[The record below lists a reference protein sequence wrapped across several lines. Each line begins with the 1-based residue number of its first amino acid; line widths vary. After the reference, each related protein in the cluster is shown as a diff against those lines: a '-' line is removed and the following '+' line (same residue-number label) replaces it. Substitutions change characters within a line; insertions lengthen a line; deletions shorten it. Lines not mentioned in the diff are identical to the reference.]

1 LLSVDC
7 GFQYYDV
14 RQLVSITESVVSEA
28 AGSGP
33 PGWLSSAA
41 MDIRLDG
48 KVALVTGGSRGIG
61 KSIAQTFVAAGAKVM
76 ITSRKA
82 EACEAAV
89 KEIGEGAYFEAG
101 HIGSN
106 EDTERVIEATLTR
119 LGRIDVLVNNAA
131 TNPYAGPIIEID
143 RARWDKTF
151 STNLTAPLFWTQR
164 VWERWMKENG
174 GSVINIASVGGYGTS
189 PILGVYDITKAAMIH
204 MTKQLAAELGPKVRV
219 NALAPGLV
227 KTDFA
232 KALWEDGKGDQ
243 VAKAYPLER
252 LGEVE
257 DVAGAALFLGAETS
271 RWITGQTWVLDGG
284 GLIAFNRI
292 S

>member
-1 LLSVDC
+1 MEL
-7 GFQYYDV
+7 
-14 RQLVSITESVVSEA
+14 
-28 AGSGP
+28 
-33 PGWLSSAA
+33 
-41 MDIRLDG
+41 RLDG

-61 KSIAQTFVAAGAKVM
+61 KSIAQTFVEAGAQVM
-76 ITSRKA
+76 ITSRKI

-89 KEIGEGAYFEAG
+89 KEIGEGAHFEGG
-101 HIGSN
+101 HIGKE
-106 EDTERVIEATLTR
+106 EDTARVIEATLDR

-143 RARWDKTF
+143 RPRWDKTF
-151 STNLTAPLFWTQR
+151 STNLTAPLFWTQK
-164 VWERWMKENG
+164 VWNVWMKENG
-174 GSVINIASVGGYGTS
+174 GSVINIASVGGFGTS
-189 PILGVYDITKAAMIH
+189 PILGVYDITKAALIH
-204 MTKQLAAELGPKVRV
+204 VTKQLAAELAPKVRV

-257 DVAGAALFLGAETS
+257 DVAAAALFLAAES
-271 RWITGQTWVLDGG
+271 GRWVTGQTWVLDGG
-284 GLIAFNRI
+284 GMIAYK
-292 S
+292 STT

>member
-1 LLSVDC
+1 
-7 GFQYYDV
+7 
-14 RQLVSITESVVSEA
+14 
-28 AGSGP
+28 
-33 PGWLSSAA
+33 

-61 KSIAQTFVAAGAKVM
+61 KSIAQTFVEAGAQVM

-82 EACEAAV
+82 EVCEAAV
-89 KEIGEGAYFEAG
+89 KEIGEGAHFEAG
-101 HIGSN
+101 HIGN
-106 EDTERVIEATLTR
+106 EEDTQRVVEATMDR
-119 LGRIDVLVNNAA
+119 LGRIDILINNAA

-164 VWERWMKENG
+164 VWDRWMKENG
-174 GSVINIASVGGYGTS
+174 GSVINLASVGGFGTS
-189 PILGVYDITKAAMIH
+189 PILGVYDITKAALIH
-204 MTKQLAAELGPKVRV
+204 VTKQLAAELAPKVRV

-232 KALWEDGKGDQ
+232 KALWEDGKGDL
-243 VAKAYPLER
+243 VAKGYPLER

-257 DVAGAALFLGAETS
+257 DVAGAALFLVAES
-271 RWITGQTWVLDGG
+271 GRWVTGQTWVMDGG
-284 GLIAFNRI
+284 GMVGFKPTT
-292 S
+292 

>member
-1 LLSVDC
+1 MEL
-7 GFQYYDV
+7 
-14 RQLVSITESVVSEA
+14 
-28 AGSGP
+28 
-33 PGWLSSAA
+33 
-41 MDIRLDG
+41 RLDG

-61 KSIAQTFVAAGAKVM
+61 KSIAQTFVEAGAQVM

-89 KEIGEGAYFEAG
+89 KEIGEGAHFEAG
-101 HIGSN
+101 HIGKE
-106 EDTERVIEATLTR
+106 EDTVRVIEATLDR

-143 RARWDKTF
+143 RPRWDKTF
-151 STNLTAPLFWTQR
+151 STNLTAPLFWTQK
-164 VWERWMKENG
+164 VWNVWMKENG
-174 GSVINIASVGGYGTS
+174 GSVINIASVGGFGTS
-189 PILGVYDITKAAMIH
+189 PILGVYDITKAALIH
-204 MTKQLAAELGPKVRV
+204 VTKQLAAELAPKVRV

-232 KALWEDGKGDQ
+232 KALWEDGKGDE

-257 DVAGAALFLGAETS
+257 DVAAAALFLAAESS
-271 RWITGQTWVLDGG
+271 RWVTGQTWVLDGG
-284 GLIAFNRI
+284 GMIAYKRTT
-292 S
+292 

>member
-1 LLSVDC
+1 M
-7 GFQYYDV
+7 
-14 RQLVSITESVVSEA
+14 E
-28 AGSGP
+28 
-33 PGWLSSAA
+33 
-41 MDIRLDG
+41 IRLDG

-61 KSIAQTFVAAGAKVM
+61 KSIAQIFVQAGAEVM

-89 KEIGEGAYFEAG
+89 KDIGEGAHFEAG
-101 HIGSN
+101 HIGRD
-106 EDTERVIEATLTR
+106 EDAERVIEATMDR
-119 LGRIDVLVNNAA
+119 LGRIDILINNAA
-131 TNPYAGPIIEID
+131 TNPYAGPIIQID

-164 VWERWMKENG
+164 VWDRWMKENG
-174 GSVINIASVGGYGTS
+174 GSIINIASVGGYGTS
-189 PILGVYDITKAAMIH
+189 PILGVYDITKAALIH
-204 MTKQLAAELGPKVRV
+204 MTKQLAAELAPRVRV

-232 KALWEDGKGDQ
+232 KALWEDGKGDE

-257 DVAGAALFLGAETS
+257 DVAGAALFLAAETS
-271 RWITGQTWVLDGG
+271 RWITGQSWVLDGG
-284 GLIAFNRI
+284 GLIGFKPT

>member
-1 LLSVDC
+1 MERWL
-7 GFQYYDV
+7 
-14 RQLVSITESVVSEA
+14 RSEV
-28 AGSGP
+28 
-33 PGWLSSAA
+33 
-41 MDIRLDG
+41 MEIRLDG

-61 KSIAQTFVAAGAKVM
+61 KSIAQTFVDAGAQVM

-89 KEIGEGAYFEAG
+89 KEIGEGAHFEAG
-101 HIGSN
+101 HIGKE
-106 EDTERVIEATLTR
+106 EDTLRVVEATLDR
-119 LGRIDVLVNNAA
+119 LGRVDILVNNAA

-151 STNLTAPLFWTQR
+151 STNLTAPLFWTQQ
-164 VWERWMKENG
+164 VWERWMKEHG
-174 GSVINIASVGGYGTS
+174 GSVINIASVGGFATS
-189 PILGVYDITKAAMIH
+189 PILGVYDITKAALIH
-204 MTKQLAAELGPKVRV
+204 VTKQLAAELGPKVRV

-232 KALWEDGKGDQ
+232 KALWEDGKGDV

-257 DVAGAALFLGAETS
+257 DVAGAALFLAAETG
-271 RWITGQTWVLDGG
+271 RWVTGQTWVLDGG
-284 GLIAFNRI
+284 GMIAYKATM
-292 S
+292 

>member
-1 LLSVDC
+1 M
-7 GFQYYDV
+7 
-14 RQLVSITESVVSEA
+14 E
-28 AGSGP
+28 
-33 PGWLSSAA
+33 
-41 MDIRLDG
+41 IRLDG
-48 KVALVTGGSRGIG
+48 QVALVTGGSRGIG
-61 KSIAQTFVAAGAKVM
+61 KAIARTFAEAGAQVM

-82 EACEAAV
+82 ESCEAAAR
-89 KEIGEGAYFEAG
+89 EIGRGVHFEAG
-101 HIGSN
+101 HIGRD
-106 EDTERVIEATLTR
+106 EDAERVIDATLDR

-131 TNPYAGPIIEID
+131 TNPYAGPTIDVD

-151 STNLTAPLFWTQR
+151 ATNLTAPLFWTQR
-164 VWERWMKENG
+164 VWRRWMEENG
-174 GSVINIASVGGYGTS
+174 GSVVNIASVGGFATS

-232 KALWEDGKGDQ
+232 RTLWEGGKGEQ
-243 VAKAYPLER
+243 VARAYPLER

-257 DVAGAALFLGAETS
+257 DVAGAALFLAAETG

-284 GLIAFNRI
+284 GLCAYR
-292 S
+292 STA

>member
-1 LLSVDC
+1 
-7 GFQYYDV
+7 
-14 RQLVSITESVVSEA
+14 
-28 AGSGP
+28 
-33 PGWLSSAA
+33 

-61 KSIAQTFVAAGAKVM
+61 KSIAQTFVEAGALVM

-82 EACEAAV
+82 EVCEAAV
-89 KEIGEGAYFEAG
+89 KEIGEGAHFEAG
-101 HIGSN
+101 HIGN
-106 EDTERVIEATLTR
+106 EEDTQRVVEATMDR
-119 LGRIDVLVNNAA
+119 LGRIDILINNAA

-164 VWERWMKENG
+164 VWDRWMKENG
-174 GSVINIASVGGYGTS
+174 GSVINLASVGGFGTS
-189 PILGVYDITKAAMIH
+189 PILGVYDITKAALIH
-204 MTKQLAAELGPKVRV
+204 VTKQLAAELAPKVRV

-232 KALWEDGKGDQ
+232 KALWDDGKGDL
-243 VAKAYPLER
+243 VAKGYPLER

-257 DVAGAALFLGAETS
+257 DVAGAALFLAAES
-271 RWITGQTWVLDGG
+271 GRWVTGQTWVMDGG
-284 GLIAFNRI
+284 GMVGFKPTT
-292 S
+292 

>member
-1 LLSVDC
+1 MEL
-7 GFQYYDV
+7 
-14 RQLVSITESVVSEA
+14 
-28 AGSGP
+28 
-33 PGWLSSAA
+33 
-41 MDIRLDG
+41 RLDG
-48 KVALVTGGSRGIG
+48 KVAIVTGGSRGIG
-61 KSIAQTFVAAGAKVM
+61 KSIAQTFVAAGAQVM

-89 KEIGEGAYFEAG
+89 KEIGEGAHFEAG
-101 HIGSN
+101 HIGKE
-106 EDTERVIEATLTR
+106 EDMHRVVEATLDR
-119 LGRIDVLVNNAA
+119 LGRIDILINNAA

-151 STNLTAPLFWTQR
+151 STNLTAPLFWTQK
-164 VWERWMKENG
+164 VWEVWMKEHG
-174 GSVINIASVGGYGTS
+174 GSILNIASVGGFGTS
-189 PILGVYDITKAAMIH
+189 PILGVYDITKAALIH
-204 MTKQLAAELGPKVRV
+204 TTKQLAAELAPKVRV

-232 KALWEDGKGDQ
+232 KALWEDGKGET

-257 DVAGAALFLGAETS
+257 DVAAAALFMTAES
-271 RWITGQTWVLDGG
+271 ARWVTGQTWILDGG
-284 GLIAFNRI
+284 GVIGFKPL